1 MSMGGCYI
9 SIEEDIVKSLVT
21 HKKSLSSFIFDEQNE
36 LSTYSL
42 EQAWD
47 AFRILFSGFDI
58 LGVYPLENVDLGEE
72 CFFIKARE
80 VKELS
85 LSLNMTSPQELR
97 EIMASD
103 EFQNEEFYWD
113 SFWKQ
118 HPEDLIKMVD
128 GLKFFFCDAANN
140 NHSLLFY
147 LG

>member
-1 MSMGGCYI
+1 MSIGGCYI
-9 SIEEDIVKSLVT
+9 SIEEEKVRQIFSNKE
-21 HKKSLSSFIFDEQNE
+21 SLSDYISDNNPAR
-36 LSTYSL
+36 YSL

-58 LGVYPLENVDLGEE
+58 LGVYPLEGVDLGEE

-85 LSLNMTSPQELR
+85 LSLNITSPQELR

-103 EFQNEEFYWD
+103 DFQNEDFYWD

-118 HPEDLIKMVD
+118 NSEHLIKMVEE
-128 GLKFFFCDAANN
+128 LKHFFADAAKN

-147 LG
+147 IG